1 MNKTLFAIALA
12 AILAAPAV
20 AWGATDAEIAELRSA
35 LAQVT
40 QRLDALEQKNQTL
53 EARNQELES
62 KNKSLEESND
72 KQSDQIAQ
80 ISSKAKS
87 ADWASRISWKGD
99 LRYRHEYVDPFEVLN
114 DTTRHRIRAR
124 VGLTAKVND
133 TMSTTFQ
140 IATGGGTNDPRSTNQ
155 TLGEG
160 LTRKQVAIDL
170 AYFDWAPVQGF
181 NLQLGKMPYPFQR
194 VSTPTWD
201 PDLTPEGGAIK
212 YAKGPFFASLYGY
225 WLSEAT
231 LTSDSNVFGTQLGF
245 KGDLGS
251 MKWTA
256 AAMYYDIGAVQN
268 EVTSIIAPTGMA
280 PAVCAAGLLNN
291 AFFGGALGNTTFN
304 AGDNCSR
311 LLNDFNIW
319 EVLAQAEF
327 SVGSLPLTLFANYSE
342 NTEADDLNAAYGA
355 GFTLGRA
362 SNPRTWE
369 LSYLYETIEKDG
381 LFGQFMDSDFG
392 GGITDTKGSVFR
404 LVYAPAR
411 NWTINGTYFLN
422 ERFVDVPITV
432 GGVARQGI
440 DYDRYQIDFNVRY

>member
-1 MNKTLFAIALA
+1 MNKTLVSAAFAAMLV
-12 AILAAPAV
+12 APVV
-20 AWGATDAEIAELRSA
+20 ATAQTSAEFAELRRA
-35 LAQVT
+35 LDQVT
-40 QRLDALEQKNQTL
+40 QRLDALEQKNQVL
-53 EARNQELES
+53 EARNTELEN
-62 KNKSLEESND
+62 KNKALEESND

-80 ISSKAKS
+80 ASSKAKS
-87 ADWASRISWKGD
+87 ADWATRISWKGD
-99 LRYRHEYVDPFEVLN
+99 LRYRHEYVDPFEAVN
-114 DTTRHRIRAR
+114 DQTRHRIRAR

-133 TMSTTFQ
+133 TLSTTFQ

-160 LTRKQVAIDL
+160 MTRKQVAIDL

-181 NLQLGKMPYPFQR
+181 NLQLGKMPYPFER

-201 PDLTPEGGAIK
+201 PDLTPEGGAVK
-212 YAKGPFFASLYGY
+212 YTKGPFFGSVFGY
-225 WLSEAT
+225 WLSEAA
-231 LTSDSNVFGTQLGF
+231 LTSDSNVAGAQLGF
-245 KGDLGS
+245 KGDLGG

-256 AAMYYDIGAVQN
+256 AAMYYDVGAVQN
-268 EVTSIIAPTGMA
+268 EVTTIIAPSGML
-280 PAVCAAGLLNN
+280 PAICAAGLLNN
-291 AFFGGALGNTTFN
+291 AFFGGAQGNSTFN
-304 AGDNCSR
+304 NGDNCNR

-319 EVLAQAEF
+319 EVLAKGDFAL
-327 SVGSLPLTLFANYSE
+327 GSIPLSLFANYSE
-342 NTEADDLNAAYGA
+342 NTEADDLNTAYGA

-369 LSYLYETIEKDG
+369 LSYVYAKIEKDG

-392 GGITDTKGSVFR
+392 GGITDTEGSVFR

-432 GGVARQGI
+432 AGVPITGT

>member
-1 MNKTLFAIALA
+1 MNKTLVSAAFAAMLV
-12 AILAAPAV
+12 APVV
-20 AWGATDAEIAELRSA
+20 ATAQTSAEFAELRRA
-35 LAQVT
+35 LDQVT
-40 QRLDALEQKNQTL
+40 QRLDALEQKNQVL
-53 EARNQELES
+53 EARNTELEN
-62 KNKSLEESND
+62 KNKALEESND

-80 ISSKAKS
+80 ASSKAKS
-87 ADWASRISWKGD
+87 ADWATRISWKGD
-99 LRYRHEYVDPFEVLN
+99 LRYRHEYVDPFEAVN
-114 DTTRHRIRAR
+114 DQTRHRIRAR

-133 TMSTTFQ
+133 TLSTAFQ

-160 LTRKQVAIDL
+160 MTRKQVAIDL

-181 NLQLGKMPYPFQR
+181 NLQLGKMPYPFER

-201 PDLTPEGGAIK
+201 PDLTPEGGAVK
-212 YAKGPFFASLYGY
+212 YTKGPFFGSVFGY
-225 WLSEAT
+225 WLSEAA
-231 LTSDSNVFGTQLGF
+231 LTSDSNVAGAQLGF
-245 KGDLGS
+245 KGDLGG

-256 AAMYYDIGAVQN
+256 AAMYYDVGAVQN
-268 EVTSIIAPTGMA
+268 EVTTIIAPSGML
-280 PAVCAAGLLNN
+280 PAICAAGLLNN
-291 AFFGGALGNTTFN
+291 AFFGGAQGNSTFN
-304 AGDNCSR
+304 NGDNCNR

-319 EVLAQAEF
+319 EVLAKGDFAL
-327 SVGSLPLTLFANYSE
+327 GSIPLSLFANYSE
-342 NTEADDLNAAYGA
+342 NTEADDLNTAYGA

-369 LSYLYETIEKDG
+369 LSYVYAKIEKDG

-392 GGITDTKGSVFR
+392 GGITDTEGSVFR

-432 GGVARQGI
+432 AGVPITGT